1 MEIVSDLIHGG
12 ALPYLD
18 NVHIDWPVWTK
29 DDQGKLISDQKHA
42 EFRQEDE

>member
-18 NVHIDWPVWTK
+18 NVHIDWPVWAK
-29 DDQGKLISDQKHA
+29 DDQGKTIKDTKSQ
-42 EFRQEDE
+42 EFG

>member
-18 NVHIDWPVWTK
+18 NVHIDWPIKDK
-29 DDQGKLISDQKHA
+29 DDQGNMIEDEKHA
-42 EFRQEDE
+42 EFR